1 MADSGIIDRKQFDKR
16 GDFQHLLN
24 PKELNYINDSFKEYD
39 INNKNEL
46 DIDELKEALNNFGIN
61 INEDESLNDMFN
73 EAERN
78 GKTSIDFD
86 KLIDTITLKLSDI
99 ESMEEL
105 EKVFSL
111 FIGKENLDKI
121 EFRHLRKICPEL
133 KDEEIEEMIEKA
145 DTDKDG
151 KINFEDFYNI
161 ITKKI

>member
-1 MADSGIIDRKQFDKR
+1 MADSDIIDRKQFDKK
-16 GDFQHLLN
+16 GDLQHLLN
-24 PKELNYINDSFKEYD
+24 PKELKHIKESFKEYD
-39 INNKNEL
+39 INNANEL
-46 DIDELKEALNNFGIN
+46 DIEQLKDSLNNFGIN
-61 INEDESLNDMFN
+61 INDDESLNEILN
-73 EAERN
+73 EAERK
-78 GKTSIDFD
+78 GTTSIDFD
-86 KLIDTITLKLSDI
+86 QLIDAITLKLSDI

-121 EFRHLRKICPEL
+121 ESRHLKKICPEL

-145 DTDKDG
+145 DSDKDG

>member
-1 MADSGIIDRKQFDKR
+1 MADSGKIDRKQFDKR
-16 GDFQHLLN
+16 GDLQHLLN
-24 PKELNYINDSFKEYD
+24 PKELKYIKDSFKEYD
-39 INNKNEL
+39 RDNKKEL
-46 DIDELKEALNNFGIN
+46 DIDQLKEALNNFGVN
-61 INEDESLNDMFN
+61 INDDESLNEIFN

-78 GKTSIDFD
+78 GRTSIDFD
-86 KLIDTITLKLSDI
+86 KLIDAITLKLSDI
-99 ESMEEL
+99 DSMEEL

-145 DTDKDG
+145 DADKDG
-151 KINFEDFYNI
+151 KINLEEFYNI

>member
-24 PKELNYINDSFKEYD
+24 PKELNYIKDSFKEYD